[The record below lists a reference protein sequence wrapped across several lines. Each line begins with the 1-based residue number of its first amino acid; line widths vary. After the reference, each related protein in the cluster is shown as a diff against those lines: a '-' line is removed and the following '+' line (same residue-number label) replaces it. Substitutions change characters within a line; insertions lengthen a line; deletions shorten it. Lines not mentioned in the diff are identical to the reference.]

1 MKSPLRA
8 TRKIWP
14 LRPGKYPR
22 ANASSHASRAD
33 APGFGAV
40 AGRCGVVLRQ
50 PIAPLRT
57 TSNRHRRRMGA
68 CDNARTSTMFSS
80 VFINRARIAT
90 MRPVRRV
97 VSTAVA
103 MMLLVAAAAFAQGQ
117 SSERPTQ
124 SLTVRPGRD
133 AATEFAAR
141 VQTYADLRAQL
152 ESGLPIRV
160 VTTDSAAIRSA
171 VHTLA
176 TRIRA
181 ARAGAQE
188 GDLFTPAVAEAIK
201 QLLVS
206 KVSPYTCLGIVD
218 DNPGEFTHHVND
230 DYPDARSLSTVP
242 PNVL

>member
-1 MKSPLRA
+1 M
-8 TRKIWP
+8 
-14 LRPGKYPR
+14 
-22 ANASSHASRAD
+22 
-33 APGFGAV
+33 
-40 AGRCGVVLRQ
+40 
-50 PIAPLRT
+50 
-57 TSNRHRRRMGA
+57 
-68 CDNARTSTMFSS
+68 
-80 VFINRARIAT
+80 
-90 MRPVRRV
+90 
-97 VSTAVA
+97 STAVA
-103 MMLLVAAAAFAQGQ
+103 MTLLVAAAVFAQGQ

-160 VTTDSAAIRSA
+160 VTTDAAAIRAA

-181 ARAGAQE
+181 ARAGARE

-201 QLLVS
+201 QILVS
-206 KVSPYTCLGIVD
+206 RVSPYTCLGIVD
-218 DNPGEFTHHVND
+218 DNPGEFMHHVND

-242 PNVL
+242 PNVLAALPALPDDLQYRFVGRHLILLDARSGLIVDEVRYALACRPCGSDPDWSLPLEADCGETTETIPHK